1 MNLSVADGGDEMR
14 QRKKRKKE
22 GKKKKRNGK
31 KKVAVGT
38 TLARKFIGDARR
50 SCLHALFREVL
61 FSLEIK
67 DIIYC
72 FECIV
77 KFFSFVR

>member
-1 MNLSVADGGDEMR
+1 MADGGDEMR
-14 QRKKRKKE
+14 QGKKRKKE
-22 GKKKKRNGK
+22 GKKKKRKEKK

-38 TLARKFIGDARR
+38 TLARKFVGDARR
-50 SCLHALFREVL
+50 SCLHASFREVL

>member
-1 MNLSVADGGDEMR
+1 MATRCDRGRREKKKER
-14 QRKKRKKE
+14 KRKEKE
-22 GKKKKRNGK
+22 K

-38 TLARKFIGDARR
+38 TLARKFVGDARR
-50 SCLHALFREVL
+50 SCLHASFREVL